1 MTGWLVLLMGLISA
15 PGRAKHEALGLSLGS
30 LCYWAAPLT
39 DPTPIMMFLCPTGLC
54 QGVQVLQKKL
64 LLVPLG
70 HPAEIPCYQDQ
81 STHLNMYWYQQNPGE
96 GLKLMVYSSDA
107 KEETME
113 KDYGGRWSLNRSDIY
128 NSALKLKEAKMED
141 EGEYFC
147 ASQSLCQGVQ
157 VLQKKLLLVPLG
169 QHAEIPCSQDQ
180 STHFAMS
187 WYQQNPREG
196 LKLMV
201 YSSGAKEETMEK
213 DYGGRWSL
221 NRSDIYNSAL
231 KLKEAKMEDEGEYFC
246 ASSTTDTDAGPGAT
260 TKPSHWER
268 DGINNTCPP
277 PGPEPK

>member
-15 PGRAKHEALGLSLGS
+15 P
-30 LCYWAAPLT
+30 
-39 DPTPIMMFLCPTGLC
+39 GLC

-141 EGEYFC
+141 EG
-147 ASQSLCQGVQ
+147 
-157 VLQKKLLLVPLG
+157 
-169 QHAEIPCSQDQ
+169 
-180 STHFAMS
+180 
-187 WYQQNPREG
+187 
-196 LKLMV
+196 
-201 YSSGAKEETMEK
+201 
-213 DYGGRWSL
+213 
-221 NRSDIYNSAL
+221 
-231 KLKEAKMEDEGEYFC
+231 
-246 ASSTTDTDAGPGAT
+246 
-260 TKPSHWER
+260 
-268 DGINNTCPP
+268 
-277 PGPEPK
+277 